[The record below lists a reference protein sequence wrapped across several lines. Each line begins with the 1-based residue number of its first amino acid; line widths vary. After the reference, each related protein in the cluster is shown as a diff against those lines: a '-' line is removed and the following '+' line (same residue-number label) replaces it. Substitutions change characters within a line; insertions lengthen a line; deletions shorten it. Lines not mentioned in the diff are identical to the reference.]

1 MNEGK
6 NKEIHERIYQ
16 FVLSVLRYI
25 KILPRSFE
33 NQVLVAQ
40 LIRSVTSIGANDQE
54 AAGTFTRADFA
65 HCYTLVRKEAK
76 ESLFWLRLLGDC
88 NSGSK
93 FNTSRLLVEGD
104 EIVRVVTAIIFS
116 TKKK

>member
-1 MNEGK
+1 MGEEK
-6 NKEIHERIYQ
+6 YKDIHERIYQ
-16 FVLSVLRYI
+16 FILSVLRYI
-25 KILPRSFE
+25 KTLPENFE
-33 NQVLVAQ
+33 NQTLIAQ

-88 NSGSK
+88 NSPLKVKS
-93 FNTSRLLVEGD
+93 LLIEGD

-116 TKKK
+116 TKRR

>member
-1 MNEGK
+1 MNETK
-6 NKEIHERIYQ
+6 NKDIHERIYQ

-25 KILPRSFE
+25 KTLPKNFE
-33 NQVLVAQ
+33 NQTLIAQ

-54 AAGTFTRADFA
+54 AAGTFTRADFS

-76 ESLFWLRLLGDC
+76 ESLFWLRLFGDC
-88 NSGSK
+88 NNSPEKVKS
-93 FNTSRLLVEGD
+93 LLIEGD

-116 TKKK
+116 TKRK